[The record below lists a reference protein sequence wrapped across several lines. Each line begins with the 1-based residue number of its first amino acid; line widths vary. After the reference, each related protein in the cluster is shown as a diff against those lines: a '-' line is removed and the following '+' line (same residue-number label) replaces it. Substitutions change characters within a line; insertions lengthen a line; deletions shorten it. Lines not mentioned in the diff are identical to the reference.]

1 MSRPALDVYRIV
13 HTGNGAAAMSVSQV
27 QKCLYNSC
35 AQRNAPRPEQKPD
48 ISAERYDLT
57 DAERKAVDTLDI
69 GIALH
74 NGHASSDNQ
83 RPVPVDVLPAG

>member
-1 MSRPALDVYRIV
+1 MRAKKHVP
-13 HTGNGAAAMSVSQV
+13 
-27 QKCLYNSC
+27 
-35 AQRNAPRPEQKPD
+35 PEQKPD

-69 GIALH
+69 GIALR

-83 RPVPVDVLPAG
+83 RPVPVDVMRADTGRYSESALAEPGRTRWRKS

>member
-1 MSRPALDVYRIV
+1 
-13 HTGNGAAAMSVSQV
+13 MSVSQV

-48 ISAERYDLT
+48 ISAEQYDLT